1 MDLDTARILCD
12 LIELQNFSR
21 VAEKH
26 GISQSAVSQQIAQI
40 ELVHKCQ
47 LINRK
52 RRPLKPTEAGELFYQ
67 ACKEMLERY
76 DRLKSDLN
84 ALADSPSR
92 INLAAIFSIGMHSL
106 QPYVKKF
113 MLRYPDVKLNIEYGS
128 TSQIYS
134 RILDG
139 RSDLGAVAVPR
150 SHRNIDIYP
159 LENEPLVFVCNPEHP
174 LANELTMDVH
184 KLQGQD
190 FIAFEKNVPTR
201 ILIDNILTQYDV
213 IVRTVME
220 FDNTETIKRAVEINS
235 GVSILPKTTLNTEVS
250 NGTLRAIYFSNENFY
265 RPTGIIVRK
274 DKLLSLAGRY
284 LIELLR
290 KRLDENP

>member
-1 MDLDTARILCD
+1 MLTIRILCD

-21 VAEKH
+21 AAEKH
-26 GISQSAVSQQIAQI
+26 GISQSAVSQQLAQL
-40 ELVHKCQ
+40 EMTHKCQ
-47 LINRK
+47 LIDRK
-52 RRPLKPTEAGELFYQ
+52 RRPLKPTEAGEVFYR
-67 ACKEMLERY
+67 ACKEILERY
-76 DRLKSDLN
+76 DRLKSELN
-84 ALADSPSR
+84 TLTESPSR
-92 INLAAIFSIGMHSL
+92 INLAAIFSVGMHSL

-113 MLRYPDVKLNIEYGS
+113 MMRYPDVKLNIEYGS

-134 RILDG
+134 RVLDG

-159 LENEPLVFVCNPEHP
+159 LENEPLVFVCNPKHP

-184 KLQGQD
+184 NLQGQE

-213 IVRTVME
+213 VVRTVME

-235 GVSILPKTTLNTEVS
+235 GVSILPKTTLNTEIS

-274 DKLLSLAGRY
+274 DKSLSLAGRY

-290 KRLDENP
+290 KKSNETI